1 MANTQLM
8 TNLTRSLNKA
18 GLIIKKHSPEI
29 LAVAGTVGVVT
40 SAVMACKAT
49 TKIDALLEESKE
61 RVDFIHD
68 TLSVPAMAEKYET
81 KYGEKYTEEQSKKD
95 LVWVYSQTCL
105 KLVKLYGP
113 AVLLGAASLAALLG
127 SNQILRK
134 RNVALAAAY
143 TVVDQGFKEYRGR
156 VVERFGKELDR
167 ELRYN
172 IKAKEVTETIIN
184 EDGSETTET
193 KTVQVPDIAPGH
205 SDYCKIFDET
215 CPNWTRDREYN
226 YMFLNKTQAQFNDLL
241 QRRGYVF
248 LNEVYKALG
257 FQPTPAGQVVGW
269 VYDEKDPVGDNFI
282 DFGIHDKNDPE
293 KRAFVNG
300 LEQSIWLDF
309 NPDGVI
315 HELAF

>member
-1 MANTQLM
+1 MANTQLI

-29 LAVAGTVGVVT
+29 LAVGGTIGVVAT
-40 SAVMACKAT
+40 VVTACKAT
-49 TKIDALLEESKE
+49 TKLNGILEKSKE
-61 RVDFIHD
+61 EIDQIHYAAAHPEE
-68 TLSVPAMAEKYET
+68 LAEE
-81 KYGEKYTEEQSKKD
+81 YTIEDSKKD
-95 LVWVYSQTCL
+95 LTIVYTQTAL

-113 AVLLGAASLAALLG
+113 AVVLGVGSLAALLG

-143 TVVDQGFKEYRGR
+143 TVVDKSFKEYRGR

-172 IKAKEVTETIIN
+172 IKAKEVTETIVH
-184 EDGSETTET
+184 EDGTETTET